1 MYKVKRFNTITP
13 EAIDSLRQRMNQQ
26 TDPKIKEGLARKIQQ
41 LEQKMAAQ
49 GSKPAPTS
57 SNLLD
62 KGRNLWSKSGK
73 LGKAGIVTAGLA
85 TIGAGAYGVNKMMTP
100 SQKAASDTSDK
111 VRRSIEGTA
120 MLGGSAMAGY
130 ATRAGLKNA
139 DKSKKS
145 LKIARDSR
153 ALRDES
159 LKIGRKD
166 LALISKEVEKEAI
179 KKSKLLR
186 DAAKKNKKVAIG
198 SGLVAAGGL
207 ASSIHRI
214 SKRDKK

>member
-1 MYKVKRFNTITP
+1 MYKVKRFNTVTP

-49 GSKPAPTS
+49 VSSAAGSSATKPAS

-62 KGRNLWSKSGK
+62 KGKNLWNKSSK
-73 LGKAGIVTAGLA
+73 LGKAGLVTAGLA

-111 VRRSIEGTA
+111 VGRSIEGTA
-120 MLGGSAMAGY
+120 ILGGSAVAGY
-130 ATRAGLKNA
+130 STRAGLKNS
-139 DKSKKS
+139 DKARKA
-145 LKIARDSR
+145 LKIAKGSR

-159 LKIGRKD
+159 LKIR
-166 LALISKEVEKEAI
+166 
-179 KKSKLLR
+179 
-186 DAAKKNKKVAIG
+186 
-198 SGLVAAGGL
+198 
-207 ASSIHRI
+207 
-214 SKRDKK
+214 